1 MDKNNV
7 FNLVVEE
14 LLQKIVS
21 ITQVEQDTQ
30 QIANEAEGAMQTR
43 YGSTKE
49 EAQELKNGYSVKR
62 MQTEGL
68 IQEIQRNKIHWTK
81 KKESIQIGTLC
92 KLQIKD
98 QYNYFL
104 ILPFG
109 GITVILEN
117 KKIFVLAQDA
127 PVAKLLIGKK
137 ENDEIIFNNC
147 KYKIIETY

>member
-1 MDKNNV
+1 
-7 FNLVVEE
+7 
-14 LLQKIVS
+14 
-21 ITQVEQDTQ
+21 
-30 QIANEAEGAMQTR
+30 
-43 YGSTKE
+43 GSTKE